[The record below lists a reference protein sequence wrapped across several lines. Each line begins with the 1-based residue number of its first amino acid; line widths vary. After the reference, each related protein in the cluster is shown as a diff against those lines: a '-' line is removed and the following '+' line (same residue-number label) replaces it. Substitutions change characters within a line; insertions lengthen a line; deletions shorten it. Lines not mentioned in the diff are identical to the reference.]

1 MDKKL
6 TLSLNERVIAK
17 AKDYAKDNN
26 ISLSRMIENYLSAL
40 VEERTN
46 TNGKESFTP
55 LVNRLIGIV
64 DLPEEQEKNYKED
77 YANYLSNKYK

>member
-17 AKDYAKDNN
+17 AKDYAKGNN

-40 VEERTN
+40 VEESTAM
-46 TNGKESFTP
+46 TEETAFTP
-55 LVNRLIGIV
+55 LVNRLIGVV
-64 DLPEEQEKNYKED
+64 DLPDNQEKNYKEEYKD
-77 YANYLSNKYK
+77 YLSKKYK

>member
-17 AKDYAKDNN
+17 AKDYAKGNN

-40 VEERTN
+40 VEEN
-46 TNGKESFTP
+46 TAMTEETAFTP
-55 LVNRLIGIV
+55 LVNRLIGVV
-64 DLPEEQEKNYKED
+64 DLPDHQEKNYKEEYKD
-77 YANYLSNKYK
+77 YLSNKYK

>member
-17 AKDYAKDNN
+17 AKDYAKGNN

-40 VEERTN
+40 VEERTSK
-46 TNGKESFTP
+46 TQEESFTP
-55 LVNRLIGIV
+55 LVNRLIGV
-64 DLPEEQEKNYKED
+64 VELPEDQEKTYKENYVD
-77 YANYLSNKYK
+77 YLSNKYK

>member
-17 AKDYAKDNN
+17 AKDYAKGNN

-40 VEERTN
+40 VEESTARTEE
-46 TNGKESFTP
+46 TTFTP
-55 LVNRLIGIV
+55 LVDRLIGVV
-64 DLPEEQEKNYKED
+64 DLPNNAEEHYKEE
-77 YANYLSNKYK
+77 YTEYLSNKYK